1 MTLVLPG
8 VFWDLTNSEDSQA
21 SCDLDVHLTDGY
33 PVRYTP
39 GAILWSSRKNLE
51 RFPTLTIY
59 AQLVC
64 ISYNQMQPFMHNC
77 CAYRTVRCIMG
88 RDTQSGK
95 SKCVINLPIK
105 LETCLTFLSIRVPPP
120 FDPHGRVTEP
130 SAALSVRS
138 PSALRMCL
146 SLICAIHLL

>member
-21 SCDLDVHLTDGY
+21 SCDLDVCLTDGY

-51 RFPTLTIY
+51 RSPHL
-59 AQLVC
+59 
-64 ISYNQMQPFMHNC
+64 PFMHNC
-77 CAYRTVRCIMG
+77 CTYRTVRCIMG
-88 RDTQSGK
+88 RDTHSGK

-105 LETCLTFLSIRVPPP
+105 LETCLTFLSIQVPPP
-120 FDPHGRVTEP
+120 FDPHGRVPDP
-130 SAALSVRS
+130 SAALSVLS
-138 PSALRMCL
+138 PSALMMCL
-146 SLICAIHLL
+146 SLICAIDLL